1 MKNVSVFL
9 LISAFSLL
17 LASCTRSSGN
27 PLRPANTPTNEPV
40 FITKA
45 QANRMIQSYLTSIKY
60 PQQDLYLRAIAYN
73 ADSLR
78 AYLKDTTIKMV
89 RFMLAHDMD
98 YILAGGEGKVPPPG
112 VAGLTAV
119 IAGVNKENKYVFHLI
134 RQLLLDNGMPC
145 PDNCDALGHPAGALQ

>member
-1 MKNVSVFL
+1 MKNVLVFL
-9 LISAFSLL
+9 LATSFCLL

-27 PLRPANTPTNEPV
+27 PLRPTNTPTNDPV
-40 FITKA
+40 FISKA

-78 AYLKDTTIKMV
+78 AYLKDTTIKRV

-98 YILAGGEGKVPPPG
+98 YIRAGGEGKIPPPG
-112 VAGLTAV
+112 VPGLTAV

-134 RQLLLDNGMPC
+134 KQLVLDNGMPC
-145 PDNCDALGHPAGALQ
+145 PDNCDALGHPSEVLQ